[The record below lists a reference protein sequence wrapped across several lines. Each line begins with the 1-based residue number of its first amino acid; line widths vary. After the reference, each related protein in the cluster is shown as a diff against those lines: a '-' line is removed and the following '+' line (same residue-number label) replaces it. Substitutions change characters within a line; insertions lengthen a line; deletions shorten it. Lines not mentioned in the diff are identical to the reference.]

1 MNKKKNTPKEIKT
14 QYTAEFKVNN
24 SQQLLAFLLSH
35 LSKQSRNNVKTMLKK
50 HCVLVDGVVVTQFD
64 YLLVPKQLVQISKEP
79 VKSKAKGKENSLDI
93 IYEDEEFIV
102 VNKKAGV
109 LSIATDKEKENTVY
123 HQLVNY
129 VRSQNKHNQVFVV
142 HRLDKDTSGVLMIAK
157 NPSIRDKLQDDWNN
171 IVTKREYYALVKG
184 TMPKKEDTLVN
195 YLCETST
202 HIVYVD
208 RGKEGK
214 KAITHYQVIKENKQ
228 YSLLKVDIETGRKNQ
243 IRVQL
248 AFINHP
254 VVGDEKYGEKES
266 PIKRLGLHANILE
279 FRHPVSGKI
288 MHFETKIPGEFTK
301 LFAK

>member
-1 MNKKKNTPKEIKT
+1 MNKKKNTPKETKT

-254 VVGDEKYGEKES
+254 VVGDDKYGDKES

>member
-79 VKSKAKGKENSLDI
+79 VKSKARGKENSLDI